1 MTSDKKIKIAVISE
15 DQNFQDYAT
24 LMLIGEN
31 YEVLPYFQQNEALR
45 NLTQDAPDLI
55 ISDFQSTQAN
65 GLDICKKIKSLSSL
79 SHTPLI
85 FVLEGPSQLDKAKL
99 IYAGADDYTQ
109 KSLLE
114 EELLLRVKLNL
125 FRSAR
130 AQDINPVS
138 LMPGETALIKQL
150 QRRIDAKSPCAVCG
164 ADLYKF
170 REFNQRYGFKKGDEV
185 IRYAATLLSES
196 LRYAGGP
203 ADFLAHAGSDNFFFI
218 SSPLDAQAVVDKAIN
233 DFDKG
238 IGGFYDEPD
247 RKKGF
252 IVVKSRK
259 GDIAQVPLMRLHI
272 GVVTNEH
279 YPFTNPAQILQV
291 ANELKD
297 FAQKSF
303 EKSMYVKERR
313 KDCHFS

>member
-1 MTSDKKIKIAVISE
+1 MTSDKKIKIVVISE

-31 YEVLPYFQQNEALR
+31 YEVRPYSRQNEALN

-65 GLDICKKIKSLSSL
+65 GLDICKKIKSFSSL
-79 SHTPLI
+79 SHAPLI
-85 FVLEGPSQLDKAKL
+85 FVLEDASQLDKAKL

-125 FRSAR
+125 FRSAK

-138 LMPGETALIKQL
+138 LLPGQTALIKQL
-150 QRRIDAKSPCAVCG
+150 QKRIDTKSPYAVCG

-170 REFNQRYGFKKGDEV
+170 REFNQRYGFKKGDEL
-185 IRYAATLLSES
+185 IRYAATLLGES

-203 ADFLAHAGSDNFFFI
+203 ADFLAHAGGDNFFFI

-272 GVVTNEH
+272 GIATNEH
-279 YPFTNPAQILQV
+279 YSFSNPAQILQV

-313 KDCHFS
+313 KDYPFS